1 MSSRDGSTAHYGLE
15 LGLTCWH
22 IQWVLEYE
30 GVTCT
35 LCGVCQSVQEAD
47 IPFAHVAG
55 CIGAAEVAQHPWR
68 ELAAVLRHLPVVLD
82 K

>member
-30 GVTCT
+30 GVTVSAKASKRQTFLLLMWQVASAQRKWHST
-35 LCGVCQSVQEAD
+35 L
-47 IPFAHVAG
+47 
-55 CIGAAEVAQHPWR
+55 GAS
-68 ELAAVLRHLPVVLD
+68 
-82 K
+82 

>member
-22 IQWVLEYE
+22 IQWLLESE
-30 GVTCT
+30 GVTCHI
-35 LCGVCQSVQEAD
+35 CNVCQSVHEAD
-47 IPFAHVAG
+47 IPFAHLAD
-55 CIGAAEVAQHPWR
+55 CIAAAEVAQYPWR
-68 ELAAVLRHLPVVLD
+68 ELAAVLRHLPVILD